1 MKIQNEI
8 KDLPNHILY
17 GYPYL
22 KDNSILIGYRGSIAH
37 GMYLPNSD
45 PNSIDDKDIIAIVV
59 PPIDHYFGLKNFGSN
74 GTEVILPDDNNIWD
88 IVTYEF
94 KKLIKL
100 LIKSNPNVLSLLW
113 LPRDKYIKVTATG
126 KMLLQHK
133 KLFVSKKIFY
143 SFTGYAHD
151 QMRKMEKFAY
161 NGYMGEKRKALVDE
175 RGYDSKN
182 AAHLIRL
189 LRMGIEFL
197 YDGKLY
203 VDRGSMDAEEL
214 LEIKAGKWTLK
225 QVKGYLP

>member
-1 MKIQNEI
+1 
-8 KDLPNHILY
+8 
-17 GYPYL
+17 
-22 KDNSILIGYRGSIAH
+22 
-37 GMYLPNSD
+37 
-45 PNSIDDKDIIAIVV
+45 
-59 PPIDHYFGLKNFGSN
+59 
-74 GTEVILPDDNNIWD
+74 
-88 IVTYEF
+88 
-94 KKLIKL
+94 
-100 LIKSNPNVLSLLW
+100 
-113 LPRDKYIKVTATG
+113 
-126 KMLLQHK
+126 MLLQHK
-133 KLFVSKKIFY
+133 KLFVTKKIFY

-225 QVKGYLP
+225 QVKEEAHKLFLKAEDAFDKSILPEEINYEKVNKLCVKILQNHFRNKIRI